1 MARFVN
7 SEKRA
12 KMRELA
18 KQFQNEVG
26 EDKPKAI
33 RYTNKVV
40 YVNHDKNRLSK
51 LIEDFEA
58 DLDDNVFEDWQSKIS
73 LKTRLGEFEKFPK
86 IEGMSFLRDLE
97 ARLDEM
103 KLIGRDPQVTEAY
116 SGFSKEQIRLRI
128 AHYQT
133 WINAISPLCKITRKR
148 KKRSVSAERQARAVQ
163 TATKKVAGI
172 DPLDPK
178 AIVGKKFLVT
188 YNDKYK
194 YLSLLIASNGGFT
207 IKGKTIQNI
216 DESQSV
222 RKRIANANSVIKAIN
237 TSINGAGIIN
247 CINQVSSNGMPVTG
261 RLSEDVAL
269 IKVM

>member
-12 KMRELA
+12 KIRELA
-18 KQFQNEVG
+18 KQYQNEVG

-40 YVNHDKNRLSK
+40 YVNHDKNRLMK

-58 DLDDNVFEDWQSKIS
+58 DLDDNVFEDWHSKIS
-73 LKTRLGEFEKFPK
+73 LKNRLGEFEKFPK
-86 IEGMSFLRDLE
+86 IEGMAFLRDLE
-97 ARLDEM
+97 ARIEEL
-103 KLIGRDPQVTEAY
+103 KLIGKDPQVTEAY
-116 SGFSKEQIRLRI
+116 SDFSKDQIRMRL

-133 WINAISPLCKITRKR
+133 WVNAISPLCKITRRR
-148 KKRSVSAERQARAVQ
+148 KKRTQSVERQTKAVQ
-163 TATKKVAGI
+163 TATKAIAGVI
-172 DPLDPK
+172 PVDPK
-178 AIVGKKFLVT
+178 NIIGKKFLVT

-194 YLSLLIASNGGFT
+194 YLSLLIAGNGGFA

-237 TSINGAGIIN
+237 NSINGAGIIN